1 MDASVWLAEALET
14 GNPLA
19 PLPPEA
25 APRSVADGMRIAAGV
40 LERTGLVPCGLR
52 LAPGRGPR
60 GKTVAGP
67 VLEGRLIAAGGT
79 LALAAL
85 RHARASAAVVA
96 VLAED
101 LARRGDGLPRF
112 ASLHPAIDVAAS
124 RFREPPHSA
133 ALLAADLGGLGQ
145 VVVGGRRGAGAAAG
159 TAGLD
164 EAALGAVPVAFGPAN
179 RRPRGVPT
187 DLASALDQAAATARR
202 LGGLPAGAVLVVAAL
217 SEEVVPEPGMPL
229 AASLGPL
236 GRAATGF
243 A

>member
-25 APRSVADGMRIAAGV
+25 APRSLADGMRIAAGV

-52 LAPGRGPR
+52 LAPGGPR
-60 GKTVAGP
+60 GKTVPGP
-67 VLEGRLIAAGGT
+67 VLEGRLIPAGGT

-85 RHARASAAVVA
+85 RHPRASAAVVS

-101 LARRGDGLPRF
+101 LPRRGDGLPAF
-112 ASLHPAIDVAAS
+112 AAFHPAIDVAAS
-124 RFREPPHSA
+124 RFRDPPQSA

-145 VVVGGRRGAGAAAG
+145 VVVGRRVAGAG
-159 TAGLD
+159 LE

-179 RRPRGVPT
+179 RRPRRGEPV
-187 DLASALDQAAATARR
+187 DLASALDQAAAVARR
-202 LGGLPAGAVLVVAAL
+202 LGGLPAGAVLVVAGL
-217 SEEVVPEPGMPL
+217 SAEIVPEPGMSL
-229 AASLGPL
+229 AAGLGPL
-236 GRAATGF
+236 GRAVTGF